1 MKKEMRFEE
10 QDWQNDS
17 DYLWDD
23 GMEENYTMGSGNRLS
38 LKNKMTI
45 LSRRDRMGRLKPTWY
60 RMLIVLVL
68 LLVVMTV
75 IQRSHIVSNRGI
87 TGATVEQNEVQL
99 TFVGDISLG
108 EGVEQVAESK
118 GYSSLFYQASKLW
131 EKSSLVFANLETPIL
146 RQNTVYGQA
155 DKAETVSASWTAL
168 KVASERGVNVVS
180 VANDHVGDYGRKGI
194 EHTLEALENYGV
206 AYAGAGENLT
216 EAASYKLIEADG
228 VTVGFVSFTDV
239 IPKRFTATGSLY
251 GVSTSS
257 FTEPTRNVL
266 NASRYSDFVVVYVH
280 WGEENS
286 LTTAEEQQQLA
297 HQLIESGADVVIGTH
312 PKVLQSVEL
321 YEDGIIF
328 YSLGT
333 FIDDTIQRDEC
344 CSVMVQL
351 NVNKESGAAEFTL
364 IPMRI
369 SDFRPTVTESS
380 LYIKRIQN
388 ALTGDLNAGDY
399 TVDEDGWIHI
409 SMDLYTPGE
418 KQEEPV
424 AEGDKG

>member
-1 MKKEMRFEE
+1 MKKKMRFEE

-17 DYLWDD
+17 DYVWDD

-60 RMLIVLVL
+60 RMLVVLVL

-75 IQRSHIVSNRGI
+75 IQRSHIVSNQGV
-87 TGATVEQNEVQL
+87 TGVTVGQNEVQFA
-99 TFVGDISLG
+99 FVGDISLG
-108 EGVEQVAESK
+108 EGVAQMAESK

-131 EKSSLVFANLETPIL
+131 ENSSLVFANLETPIL

-155 DKAETVSASWTAL
+155 DKTETVSASWTAL

-206 AYAGAGENLT
+206 AYAGAGANLT
-216 EAASYKLIEADG
+216 EAASYKLIETDG
-228 VTVGFVSFTDV
+228 VTVGFVSFSDIV
-239 IPKRFTATGSLY
+239 PKRFAATGSLY
-251 GVSTSS
+251 GVNISS
-257 FTEPTRNVL
+257 YTELYRNVL
-266 NASRYSDFVVVYVH
+266 NASHDSDFVVVYAH

-286 LTTAEEQQQLA
+286 LTTVEEQQQFA

-344 CSVMVQL
+344 CSVMVQM

-369 SDFRPTVTESS
+369 RDFRPTLTDSG

-388 ALTGDLNAGDY
+388 ALTDDLEKWDY

-409 SMDLYTPGE
+409 SLDLYTPGE
-418 KQEEPV
+418 K
-424 AEGDKG
+424 